1 MRSRSSNQV
10 VGSHMYKALSA
21 ATAAFMLF
29 GAAQAQNLVNEQVI
43 EAAPRPLTAGAE
55 DVQSFEDWVAA
66 NGAAL
71 TLKQGS
77 TLDGRTLFAGSS
89 PVRVSPMDPDYGK
102 ELAVAYER
110 AWFQLQADFIL
121 KEYGRLV
128 TKTVLDVSRDASTN
142 KDEFPEIKP
151 VDQENPTR
159 MGQILD
165 KTLTLMD
172 KRLDKELAEQ
182 GVDPESIKIM
192 TLSQKKKIFEDNLTK
207 NIVREA
213 FGSMR
218 GLVPYRTRIFSKR
231 GVNGVVNIVG
241 IVGVQSEKT
250 QQFARDIA
258 MQRASAV
265 RGTPK
270 RIEDLLPE
278 NSSDYLDQVGLRF
291 AYDES
296 GRPMLISFGR
306 WALNENKNW
315 SPARYEREL
324 QIAKGTAEVIA
335 QSWIV
340 EFTSFR
346 VTASSS
352 DDIGSVQAEIVEQ
365 ISSISNG
372 STSTETVRRDIGAT
386 IDKSFKKA
394 RGSATGKMAGMS
406 TLKTWEQRDANG
418 VMHVGTV
425 VTWTQAQLDS
435 VKSRSRMPES
445 RRPSRGPSAS
455 FEDRSS
461 RIINSEDDF

>member
-1 MRSRSSNQV
+1 
-10 VGSHMYKALSA
+10 
-21 ATAAFMLF
+21 
-29 GAAQAQNLVNEQVI
+29 
-43 EAAPRPLTAGAE
+43 
-55 DVQSFEDWVAA
+55 
-66 NGAAL
+66 
-71 TLKQGS
+71 
-77 TLDGRTLFAGSS
+77 
-89 PVRVSPMDPDYGK
+89 
-102 ELAVAYER
+102 
-110 AWFQLQADFIL
+110 
-121 KEYGRLV
+121 
-128 TKTVLDVSRDASTN
+128 
-142 KDEFPEIKP
+142 
-151 VDQENPTR
+151 
-159 MGQILD
+159 
-165 KTLTLMD
+165 MD

-182 GVDPESIKIM
+182 GVDPESIKVM

-258 MQRASAV
+258 MQRPSAV

-278 NSSDYLDQVGLRF
+278 NSSGYLDQVGLRF

-346 VTASSS
+346 MTASSS
-352 DDIGSVQAEIVEQ
+352 DDVGSVQAEIVEQ

-445 RRPSRGPSAS
+445 RRPSRDPSVS

-461 RIINSEDDF
+461 RIINSKDDF